1 MLIEEKIFN
10 ISVCAKWSARTNI
23 TLVFYS
29 NLEESLFAS
38 FLRVPKRVLR
48 DVVLDLKQ
56 VLSYI
61 MLTGKGLYLQI
72 FSPYRLEYEKE
83 DSNSHSNLQRCY
95 LQNFCAS
102 TRIEENFTWHNS
114 TGKDVHMQ
122 VCYPCR
128 IECEKEKRVVVIL
141 I

>member
-1 MLIEEKIFN
+1 MERKKEYN
-10 ISVCAKWSARTNI
+10 VSV
-23 TLVFYS
+23 YS

-56 VLSYI
+56 VLRYI

-72 FSPYRLEYEKE
+72 FSPCRLEYEKE

-102 TRIEENFTWHNS
+102 TRIEESSLN
-114 TGKDVHMQ
+114 
-122 VCYPCR
+122 
-128 IECEKEKRVVVIL
+128 
-141 I
+141 

>member
-1 MLIEEKIFN
+1 MECKKEYN
-10 ISVCAKWSARTNI
+10 VG
-23 TLVFYS
+23 VYS
-29 NLEESLFAS
+29 NLEESLLAS

-48 DVVLDLKQ
+48 DVVLNLKQ
-56 VLSYI
+56 VLRYI

-72 FSPYRLEYEKE
+72 FSPCRIEYEKEE
-83 DSNSHSNLQRCY
+83 DSNSHSKLQRCY

>member
-1 MLIEEKIFN
+1 M
-10 ISVCAKWSARTNI
+10 
-23 TLVFYS
+23 
-29 NLEESLFAS
+29 
-38 FLRVPKRVLR
+38 PKRVLR
-48 DVVLDLKQ
+48 DVGLDLKQ

>member
-1 MLIEEKIFN
+1 MERKKEYN
-10 ISVCAKWSARTNI
+10 VSV
-23 TLVFYS
+23 YS

-95 LQNFCAS
+95 LQNF
-102 TRIEENFTWHNS
+102 
-114 TGKDVHMQ
+114 
-122 VCYPCR
+122 
-128 IECEKEKRVVVIL
+128 
-141 I
+141 

>member
-1 MLIEEKIFN
+1 MERQKEYN
-10 ISVCAKWSARTNI
+10 VSV
-23 TLVFYS
+23 YS

-56 VLSYI
+56 VLRYI

-72 FSPYRLEYEKE
+72 FSPCRIEYEKE
-83 DSNSHSNLQRCY
+83 EDSNNYSNLQRCY

-102 TRIEENFTWHNS
+102 ARIEENFTWYNS
-114 TGKDVHMQ
+114 AGKGVHMQ

>member
-1 MLIEEKIFN
+1 M
-10 ISVCAKWSARTNI
+10 
-23 TLVFYS
+23 
-29 NLEESLFAS
+29 
-38 FLRVPKRVLR
+38 PKRVLR

-72 FSPYRLEYEKE
+72 FSPCRIEYENEE
-83 DSNSHSNLQRCY
+83 DRNSHSNLQRCY

-102 TRIEENFTWHNS
+102 PRIEENFTWHNS
-114 TGKDVHMQ
+114 TGKGVHIQ